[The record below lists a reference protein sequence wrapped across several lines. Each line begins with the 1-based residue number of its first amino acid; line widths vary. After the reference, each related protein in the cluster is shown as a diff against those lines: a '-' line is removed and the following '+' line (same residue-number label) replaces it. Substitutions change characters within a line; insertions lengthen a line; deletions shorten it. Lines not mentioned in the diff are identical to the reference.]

1 MSGTNRR
8 VESLVI
14 VDPEGNLQP
23 FHFIDHYRENDQFYC
38 ILRHYNEIKIFKLVE
53 KDGESVLFMAPLCDD
68 DSTVVPTEYKI
79 AGISFDALTT
89 DSQLS
94 CKFQVSQNGKSINIQ
109 EYL

>member
-53 KDGESVLFMAPLCDD
+53 KDGESVLFMAPLAMMIQPLC
-68 DSTVVPTEYKI
+68 
-79 AGISFDALTT
+79 
-89 DSQLS
+89 QL
-94 CKFQVSQNGKSINIQ
+94 NIK
-109 EYL
+109 LPASVLMH